1 MKIISRIEQMDPE
14 QKNLNQKDLDQ
25 IMEIWI
31 HTNQSAH
38 SFIPA
43 EYWENHREEVR
54 QAILEAEVCVIREKE
69 TDEIFGFIGLTGNY
83 IAGLFV
89 AEKYQSRGAGKK
101 LINCVKEKKESLEL
115 HVYAENQRAVR
126 FYQREGFQILERQ
139 IQEETG
145 KEEYRMGWKNDAG
158 FGK

>member
-1 MKIISRIEQMDPE
+1 MKIESRIERTDPD
-14 QKNLNQKDLDQ
+14 QKNLYQKDLDR

-31 HTNQSAH
+31 LANQSAH

-43 EYWENHREEVR
+43 DYWKSRRDEVR
-54 QAILEAEVCVIREKE
+54 QALPEAEVYVIREKE

-89 AEKYQSRGAGKK
+89 AEKYRCQGAGEK
-101 LINCVKEKKESLEL
+101 LINCVKEKKDSLEL

-139 IQEETG
+139 TQEETG
-145 KEEYRMGWKNDAG
+145 KEEYRMGWK
-158 FGK
+158 K